1 MAFDS
6 LINRGEYFSSHYLAE
21 ILAGELKRGVL
32 ARWANEEKAGRRT
45 PRLGLRALRRPAKG
59 ERGFFDDRG
68 FFIEY
73 DSRPEDDPPVEAEQ
87 AERDKKLH
95 ELHIAV
101 LGALGFPPE
110 PREIEVVN
118 SGRPCQV
125 PVAYADQS
133 VIAVECGWAAT
144 VDAAMDQA
152 AAGRLL
158 TPVQLDARES
168 IDTGADLASFLF
180 SAEQPPRYVLI
191 LAGGVL
197 ILADRHTWGERRYL
211 GVSLDLAFGRG
222 DLKPGGELDM
232 IAALFGVDA
241 LLPPAE
247 GGTEALSALVDG
259 SRQHAVGV
267 SEELREGLRISV
279 ELIADEVLA
288 RFREEG
294 LHPEKFV
301 DAGQLTHE
309 SLRYL
314 YRILFLLYAEARPEL
329 KILPVD
335 DEAYVEGYGLA
346 RLGDLVVRDLVGE
359 AAHGFHLYESL
370 DLLFRMVNGGHQP
383 HEVARADG
391 KRSDGEGLRF
401 EELRSE
407 LFDAGKI
414 RLIGRQ
420 GTPGSGSGIVVDT
433 RLRNATLHEVLRR
446 LMLRKTRKKERGGF
460 ISYAQLGINQLGAV
474 YEGLMSYTGFIA
486 KERLYEVAKGDP
498 RDGSWMVPE
507 SKVAQ
512 YADDVFVKRP
522 HPETGV
528 MQRVVKEPGGFV
540 YRLAGRDR
548 QTSASYYTPQ
558 SLTEVTVKLA
568 LKYRLDQG
576 GVTTPAR
583 ELLNWRI
590 CEPALGSGAFLNEA
604 INQVAAEYLRRRR
617 IEPKAPKFDD
627 DKYPEELQKVKA
639 YIALHNSYG
648 VDLNDTAVELAEVS
662 LWLNVMHSGLQ
673 APWFGLHL
681 RRGNSLIGA
690 GRRVYG
696 TAQLAKGAW
705 LTQAPQDAPFSTGRI
720 PPEKIHHFLLP
731 AHGWGAVAGEKEA
744 RQLAPEETAKLAAWR
759 KQLRQ
764 APTDKKKA
772 GQRRSQIQRLQ
783 ELAQRAEYLWRLVQ
797 QRLEISEREIRRRID
812 IYGANDLSQPTKA
825 TDRAEILRDL
835 HRVGAPYWRLKT
847 IMDAWC
853 ALWFWP
859 VDKAGLLDGSA
870 EIYARLQAV
879 TAALPATPPTVFSA
893 PYGSRDA
900 DQPERSILSGFDG
913 ENSGFPESWEQDS
926 LFGGSPKQ
934 LTLAAGRSKP
944 AAKPVDHFAGVRPT
958 IPLADLDDWLDFTE
972 AVLGR
977 ADLKEG
983 FAPED
988 VDDLEK
994 LAEHEE
1000 QVQSD
1005 MFMDQPSR
1013 IKDRFPWLDTAE
1025 DIARAQGFFH
1035 WEVEFAQVFKHGGFD
1050 LQIGNPPWVRPTWQ
1064 EDAVLAELEPWFKL
1078 VEKPS
1083 ADDWQRRKNE
1093 LLDGEGSWRYF
1104 LDELAMNAGM
1114 VAVLGSP
1121 AVYPLLVG
1129 TQPDLYRAFMCQVWN
1144 HLRDVGTAGLLHPD
1158 SHFSG
1163 VKEGRL
1169 RSATYRH
1176 LRVHGHFTNVG
1187 NWAFPEPVSRKT
1199 EFGLHI
1205 YGARGEIGFT
1215 NVSWLFHPS
1224 TLIGSLSHEGGG
1236 DAVGI
1241 KYNGNWDLRP
1251 HKDRLIEVDGELL
1264 REWQRLTGHDGLV
1277 EETPLLSPATVA
1289 EQGAVGALAAVR
1301 DRLIA
1306 QEPRISAGFHESG
1319 AKKDGL
1325 IRWETGVRD
1334 VLSEVILQGPNFGIA
1349 TPFAKQP
1356 NIPCRNNQDW
1366 SAWDLRDLPA
1376 DAIPVT
1382 NYRRAGEPAAYQAA
1396 QDRWVDHR
1404 KLAALWA
1411 SPEVVAEVRQALG
1424 DIQGIAPEEVPEKLI
1439 DAGLRE
1445 RAKRPYTEFYRLA
1458 WRVMIP
1464 MANER
1469 SLFAALVPP
1478 GPATVDAVETMAMT
1492 TNADIA
1498 AASGFW
1504 ATLPL
1509 DYLLRITGRSHL
1521 RVAEAQKMPA
1531 ADPNHPLAGALLL
1544 RTLRLNCLTEAYAP
1558 LWEELFDPGWAV
1570 HERWAADWPGLTA
1583 LADPA
1588 TVAPKWS
1595 YATPLRTE
1603 RGRRAALV
1611 ELDALVSVW
1620 LGVTADQLVA
1630 IFRSRYPVLSD
1641 YESAMWFDANGRKIA
1656 ANYNAYGF
1664 GQSKEDHLQLMKH
1677 LDAPERVPVPE
1688 GYVAPF
1694 HKADRE
1700 GEYRQAHAV
1709 FAKRLGSVRE
1719 TR

>member
-6 LINRGEYFSSHYLAE
+6 LVNRGEYFSSHYLAE

-32 ARWANEEKAGRRT
+32 ARWADEEKAGRRT
-45 PRLGLRALRRPAKG
+45 PRLGLRALRRPARG

-73 DSRPEDDPPVEAEQ
+73 GSRPDDDPPAEAER

-101 LGALGFPPE
+101 LGALGFRAQ

-118 SGRPCQV
+118 SGRTCQV

-152 AAGRLL
+152 TAGRLL
-158 TPVQLDARES
+158 TPVRLDTRES

-180 SAEQPPRYVLI
+180 SAEQPPRYVLM

-232 IAALFGVDA
+232 IAALFGADT

-247 GGTEALSALVDG
+247 GGAEALSALVDG

-288 RFREEG
+288 RFRQADVRPEEFID
-294 LHPEKFV
+294 P
-301 DAGQLTHE
+301 GQLTHE

-370 DLLFRMVNGGHQP
+370 DLLFRMVNQGHQP
-383 HEVARADG
+383 REVVRADG

-401 EELRSE
+401 EALRSE

-414 RLIGRQ
+414 SLIGRR

-446 LMLRKTRKKERGGF
+446 LMLRKARKKERGGF

-498 RDGSWMVPE
+498 KDGSWMVPE

-512 YADDVFVKRP
+512 YADEVFVKRP

-558 SLTEVTVKLA
+558 SLTEVTVQLA
-568 LKYRLDQG
+568 LKYRLDQE

-617 IEPKAPKFDD
+617 TEPDAPKFDD

-696 TAQLAKGAW
+696 TAQLAKAAW
-705 LTQAPQDAPFSTGRI
+705 LTQAPEDAPFSTGTL

-744 RQLAPEETAKLAAWR
+744 RQLASQDTAKLAAWR
-759 KQLRQ
+759 KQIRQ
-764 APTDKKKA
+764 PPTGKKKA

-797 QRLEISEREIRRRID
+797 QRLEISEREISRRID
-812 IYGANDLSQPTKA
+812 VYGADDLPQPAKA
-825 TDRAEILRDL
+825 YDRADILRDL
-835 HRVGAPYWRLKT
+835 HLVGAPYWRLKT
-847 IMDAWC
+847 VMDAWC

-859 VDKAGLLDGSA
+859 VDKADLLDGSA
-870 EIYARLQAV
+870 EIYTRLQAL
-879 TAALPATPPTVFSA
+879 TTALPA
-893 PYGSRDA
+893 PYGSRDRE
-900 DQPERSILSGFDG
+900 QPERSVLSGFGGD
-913 ENSGFPESWEQDS
+913 NAGFPEAWEQDS
-926 LFGGSPKQ
+926 LFGGGLKQ
-934 LTLAAGRSKP
+934 LTLAAGGPK
-944 AAKPVDHFAGVRPT
+944 AAAKSQSKPVDHLAGVRPT
-958 IPLADLDDWLDFTE
+958 IPLADLDDWLDFAE

-977 ADLKEG
+977 ADLEKG
-983 FAPED
+983 LAPEEI
-988 VDDLEK
+988 DDLGE
-994 LAEHEE
+994 LAQHED
-1000 QVQSD
+1000 QVQD
-1005 MFMDQPSR
+1005 EMFMDPPTR
-1013 IKDRFPWLDTAE
+1013 IKDRFPWLDIAE
-1025 DIARAQGFFH
+1025 DIAKAQGFFH
-1035 WEVEFAQVFKHGGFD
+1035 WEVEFAHVFKHGGFD
-1050 LQIGNPPWVRPTWQ
+1050 LQIGNPPWVRLNW
-1064 EDAVLAELEPWFKL
+1064 EEGAVLAELDPWFML
-1078 VEKPS
+1078 ADKPPV
-1083 ADDWQRRKNE
+1083 AEWQARKE
-1093 LLDGEGSWRYF
+1093 ALLAAESDRAFF
-1104 LDELAMNAGM
+1104 LTELASNVG
-1114 VAVLGSP
+1114 AVEFLGSV
-1121 AVYPLLVG
+1121 ATHDLLAG
-1129 TQPDLYRAFMCQVWN
+1129 TRPNLYRAFMVRAWRS
-1144 HLRDVGTAGLLHPD
+1144 LGPSGIAGLLHPD
-1158 SHFSG
+1158 SHMVG
-1163 VKEGRL
+1163 AQEGRL
-1169 RSATYRH
+1169 RAAAYRH
-1176 LRVHGHFTNVG
+1176 LRMHAHFHNRRLIFADVDWNVEY
-1187 NWAFPEPVSRKT
+1187 AVQ
-1199 EFGLHI
+1199 I
-1205 YGARGEIGFT
+1205 YGAVKEIGFT
-1215 NVSWLFHPS
+1215 HVSWLYDVAA
-1224 TLIGSLSHEGGG
+1224 LMGSFDHDGMGERP
-1236 DAVGI
+1236 GI
-1241 KYNGNWDLRP
+1241 KFNGYWDLRP
-1251 HKDRLIEVDGELL
+1251 HRDRLIEVNEDVLT
-1264 REWQRLTGHDGLV
+1264 EWQLLTG
-1277 EETPLLSPATVA
+1277 ETGVPAAETKLLYPVTSA
-1289 EQGAVGALAAVR
+1289 EQGAIAALSQVKRRLGAF
-1301 DRLIA
+1301 D
-1306 QEPRISAGFHESG
+1306 PRISIGYNETN

-1325 IRWETGVRD
+1325 IEWRAGAPRD
-1334 VLSEVILQGPNFGIA
+1334 WSEVILRGPQFTLA

-1356 NIPCRNNQDW
+1356 PRMGRNDPVVNV
-1366 SAWDLRDLPA
+1366 ATLPS
-1376 DAIPVT
+1376 DAVPT
-1382 NYRRAGEPAAYQAA
+1382 TDYQRATDIDRYQQA
-1396 QDRWVDHR
+1396 QDRWLDHR
-1404 KLAALWA
+1404 KLAELRADIDLIA
-1411 SPEVVAEVRQALG
+1411 EIRESLATSKKVSPEAVSDGEIEIRLRAL
-1424 DIQGIAPEEVPEKLI
+1424 AT
-1439 DAGLRE
+1439 R
-1445 RAKRPYTEFYRLA
+1445 RYTEFYRLA
-1458 WRVMIP
+1458 WREMIP
-1464 MANER
+1464 NSTER
-1469 SLFAALVPP
+1469 SLFPVLIPP
-1478 GPATVDAVETMAMT
+1478 GPAHIHLVRSAALATNRETTLLA
-1492 TNADIA
+1492 
-1498 AASGFW
+1498 GFW
-1504 ATLPL
+1504 SGLPL
-1509 DYLLRITGRSHL
+1509 DYLLRVTGRGHL
-1521 RVAEAQKMPA
+1521 DVTGARTLPA
-1531 ADPNHPLAGALLL
+1531 PDPEHPLAEALLL
-1544 RTLRLNCLTEAYAP
+1544 RVMRLNCLTDAYAD
-1558 LWEELFDPGWAV
+1558 LWGELHTDVWRA
-1570 HERWAADWPGLTA
+1570 ERWACGWPGLEP
-1583 LADPA
+1583 LGGVGP
-1588 TVAPKWS
+1588 VWS
-1595 YATPLRTE
+1595 AATPLRTE
-1603 RGRRAALV
+1603 RARRAALV
-1611 ELDALVSVW
+1611 EIDALVA
-1620 LGVTADQLVA
+1620 LMLHMDADELSA
-1630 IFRSRYPVLSD
+1630 AYRSRFPHMIT
-1641 YESAMWFDANGRKIA
+1641 YEGAMWFDANDRKIA
-1656 ANYNAYGF
+1656 ENFNAYGH
-1664 GQSKEDHLQLMKH
+1664 GQTKGHFEQLMRH
-1677 LDAPERVPVPE
+1677 LADPGKVSPPE
-1688 GYVAPF
+1688 GYSAPF
-1694 HKADRE
+1694 YKADRE
-1700 GEYRQAHAV
+1700 GEYRQAYAAFAERLRAAREAQAV
-1709 FAKRLGSVRE
+1709 RGGGK
-1719 TR
+1719 

>member
-6 LINRGEYFSSHYLAE
+6 LVNRGEYFSSHYLAE

-32 ARWANEEKAGRRT
+32 ARWADEEKAGCRT

-73 DSRPEDDPPVEAEQ
+73 GSRPDDDDPPAEAER

-101 LGALGFPPE
+101 LGALGFLAQ

-118 SGRPCQV
+118 SGRNCQV

-133 VIAVECGWAAT
+133 VIAIECGWATT

-152 AAGRLL
+152 VAGRLL
-158 TPVQLDARES
+158 TPVQLDPRES

-180 SAEQPPRYVLI
+180 SAEQPPKYVLV

-232 IAALFGVDA
+232 IAALFGADT
-241 LLPPAE
+241 LLPAAN
-247 GGTEALSALVDG
+247 GGAEALSALIDG

-288 RFREEG
+288 RLRQAGVRPEEFID
-294 LHPEKFV
+294 P
-301 DAGQLTHE
+301 GQLTHE

-383 HEVARADG
+383 RKVVRADG

-401 EELRSE
+401 EALRSE

-414 RLIGRQ
+414 SLIGRK
-420 GTPGSGSGIVVDT
+420 GMPGSGSGIVVDT

-446 LMLRKTRKKERGGF
+446 LMLRKARKKERGGF

-486 KERLYEVAKGDP
+486 NERLYEVAKGDA

-512 YADDVFVKRP
+512 YADEVFVKRP

-568 LKYRLDQG
+568 LKYRLDQEG
-576 GVTTPAR
+576 MTTPAR

-617 IEPKAPKFDD
+617 TEPDAPKFDD

-648 VDLNDTAVELAEVS
+648 VDLNNTAVELAEVS

-690 GRRVYG
+690 GRRVYS
-696 TAQLAKGAW
+696 TPQLAKGAW
-705 LTQAPQDAPFSTGRI
+705 LTQAPEDAPFATGALS
-720 PPEKIHHFLLP
+720 PGKIHHFLLP
-731 AHGWGAVAGEKEA
+731 ALGWGAVAGENEA
-744 RQLAPEETAKLAAWR
+744 RQLATQDTAKLAAWR
-759 KQLRQ
+759 KQIRQ
-764 APTDKKKA
+764 PPTGKKT

-797 QRLEISEREIRRRID
+797 QRLEISEREISRRID
-812 IYGANDLSQPTKA
+812 VYGADDLPQPA
-825 TDRAEILRDL
+825 NAYDRADILRDL
-835 HRVGAPYWRLKT
+835 HLVGAPYWRLKT
-847 IMDAWC
+847 VMDAWC

-859 VDKAGLLDGSA
+859 VDKADLLDGSA
-870 EIYARLQAV
+870 EIYTRLQAL
-879 TAALPATPPTVFSA
+879 TAALPTPYS
-893 PYGSRDA
+893 SRDRE
-900 DQPERSILSGFDG
+900 QPERSVLSGFGGD
-913 ENSGFPESWEQDS
+913 NAGFPEAWEQDS
-926 LFGGSPKQ
+926 LFGGGPKQ
-934 LTLAAGRSKP
+934 LTLAAGGSKP
-944 AAKPVDHFAGVRPT
+944 TAKPQPKPVDHLAGVRST
-958 IPLADLDDWLDFTE
+958 IPLADLDDWLDFAE

-977 ADLKEG
+977 ADLEKG

-988 VDDLEK
+988 IDNLDQ
-994 LAEHEE
+994 LAEHED
-1000 QVQSD
+1000 QVQD
-1005 MFMDQPSR
+1005 EMFMDPPSR
-1013 IKDRFPWLDTAE
+1013 IKDRFPWLDIAE
-1025 DIARAQGFFH
+1025 DIAQAQGFFH
-1035 WEVEFAQVFKHGGFD
+1035 WEIEFAHVFKHGGFD
-1050 LQIGNPPWVRPTWQ
+1050 LQIGNPPWVRPRW
-1064 EDAVLAELEPWFKL
+1064 EEAPVLAELDPWFML
-1078 VEKPS
+1078 ADKPPV
-1083 ADDWQRRKNE
+1083 AEWRARKE
-1093 LLDGEGSWRYF
+1093 ALLTAESNRAFF
-1104 LDELAMNAGM
+1104 LGELASNVGAVEFLSS
-1114 VAVLGSP
+1114 VATH
-1121 AVYPLLVG
+1121 ALLAG
-1129 TQPDLYRAFMCQVWN
+1129 TQVNLYRAFMVRAWRS
-1144 HLRDVGTAGLLHPD
+1144 LGPSGIAGLLHPD
-1158 SHFSG
+1158 SHMVG
-1163 VKEGRL
+1163 AQEGRL
-1169 RSATYRH
+1169 RAAAYRH
-1176 LRVHGHFTNVG
+1176 LRIHAHFHNRRLIFADVDWNVEY
-1187 NWAFPEPVSRKT
+1187 AVQ
-1199 EFGLHI
+1199 I
-1205 YGARGEIGFT
+1205 YGAEKEIGFT
-1215 NVSWLFHPS
+1215 HVSWLYDVAAL
-1224 TLIGSLSHEGGG
+1224 TGSFDHDGMGERP
-1236 DAVGI
+1236 GI
-1241 KYNGNWDLRP
+1241 KFNGYWDLRP
-1251 HKDRLIEVDGELL
+1251 HRDRLIEVNEDVLT
-1264 REWQRLTGHDGLV
+1264 EWQLLTG
-1277 EETPLLSPATVA
+1277 ETGVPAAETKLLYPVTSA
-1289 EQGAVGALAAVR
+1289 EQGAIAALSQVEC
-1301 DRLIA
+1301 RLSA
-1306 QEPRISAGFHESG
+1306 FDPQISAGYHESN

-1325 IRWETGVRD
+1325 IEWRVGAPGDW
-1334 VLSEVILQGPNFGIA
+1334 SEVIMRGPQFTVA

-1356 NIPCRNNQDW
+1356 PLMGRNDPVMNVATLAPNAVPTTDYQR
-1366 SAWDLRDLPA
+1366 STDLNR
-1376 DAIPVT
+1376 
-1382 NYRRAGEPAAYQAA
+1382 YQQA
-1396 QDRWVDHR
+1396 QDRWLDHR
-1404 KLAALWA
+1404 KLAELRVDTELIAEIRNSLAA
-1411 SPEVVAEVRQALG
+1411 SKKITPELVTREDLEVR
-1424 DIQGIAPEEVPEKLI
+1424 
-1439 DAGLRE
+1439 LRPLAT
-1445 RAKRPYTEFYRLA
+1445 RRYTEFYRLF

-1464 MANER
+1464 NSTER
-1469 SLFAALVPP
+1469 SLYAALMPS
-1478 GPATVDAVETMAMT
+1478 GPAHVDAVNSMALSDNRMT
-1492 TNADIA
+1492 ALA
-1498 AASGFW
+1498 AGFW
-1504 ATLPL
+1504 ASLPL

-1521 RVAEAQKMPA
+1521 RISEAKTMPA
-1531 ADPNHPLAGALLL
+1531 LDPQHPLADALLL
-1544 RTLRLNCLTEAYAP
+1544 RTLRLNCLTEAYAE
-1558 LWEELFDPGWAV
+1558 LWAELHDDSWACDS
-1570 HERWAADWPGLTA
+1570 WAASWPGLPSLGTVGAVWTPDSA
-1583 LADPA
+1583 LRA
-1588 TVAPKWS
+1588 
-1595 YATPLRTE
+1595 E
-1603 RGRRAALV
+1603 RARRAALV
-1611 ELDALVSVW
+1611 ELDALVALM
-1620 LGVTADQLVA
+1620 LGIDAEELAALYRSRFPQLVT
-1630 IFRSRYPVLSD
+1630 
-1641 YESAMWFDANGRKIA
+1641 YESAMWFDANGRKLA
-1656 ANYNAYGF
+1656 ENFNAYGH
-1664 GQSKEDHLQLMKH
+1664 GQMKGHFEQLMKH
-1677 LDAPERVPVPE
+1677 LADPGTVLLPE
-1688 GYVAPF
+1688 GYSAPF
-1694 HKADRE
+1694 YKADRE
-1700 GEYRQAHAV
+1700 GEYRQAHAA
-1709 FAKRLGSVRE
+1709 FAERLRTAWKGGAVRDGE
-1719 TR
+1719 K